1 MCYNW
6 DKVGQVFPTYK
17 GCRPIVRMSKIF
29 PMRKEYHNVQLTENG
44 SKEIFHVCKG
54 HRVEGCFD
62 ASNMVIFHMHK
73 KRHSISVQGCHPNR
87 THSPIPAIRRD
98 GAFFS

>member
-1 MCYNW
+1 
-6 DKVGQVFPTYK
+6 
-17 GCRPIVRMSKIF
+17 MSKIF

-62 ASNMVIFHMHK
+62 ASNMVK
-73 KRHSISVQGCHPNR
+73 PHPAPSPRMAEMGLSLSPCGGVITPPQYFNKVGLRWAR
-87 THSPIPAIRRD
+87 THTPVEII
-98 GAFFS
+98 

>member
-1 MCYNW
+1 M
-6 DKVGQVFPTYK
+6 
-17 GCRPIVRMSKIF
+17 RMSKIF